1 VVCGPRMRE
10 ITGGENFFLGMQ
22 NTPQYTRDSDWFLE
36 ERSVGRK
43 TTE

>member
-22 NTPQYTRDSDWFLE
+22 NTPQYTRD
-36 ERSVGRK
+36 ERLVP
-43 TTE
+43 